1 MRRLVPFISTAAIVG
16 IVSAVAYAFT
26 GATQFDPN
34 AACLG
39 NAKLLVKAIQQ
50 YEQDNDE
57 HLPPTN
63 TAAAFH
69 AALLPYVS
77 SSSVFVCPETHADYQ
92 PNQAISGESIAAVS
106 DIHST
111 VIFQD
116 AVPHADG
123 KSTVA
128 YVDGSVLYGGK
139 ELGDLNQLC
148 VDRAAKLAIATQQYI
163 QDNDEIFPPMTTPA
177 AFEAAVYPYV
187 KSHVAFVC
195 PETNKPFVPNASLNN
210 LSLAAVSDPVNTT
223 LFSDPDPHADGIK
236 TVAYVDGHV
245 VHGNYIPG
253 GKPDSRA
260 LTNQCASNLHQ
271 LGLGFAQYLQDNDE
285 SFPVFKTYKQVEPL
299 LNPYIRFSSPFKC
312 PSNGLDYTVNTALSG
327 KSLSAIQDPSSTWL
341 VRDSAMNQDGSILT
355 VFLDGSVRG
364 QFNKIPI
371 AVSVLPTNETRLLW
385 YGGDGETRLWTLDA
399 AGAFEKSVTVK
410 QDLTP
415 IAGMTTDTKLRTLI
429 LRSSGNTDTLQFF
442 DSKGTLIKS
451 QVNGP
456 YDGWDPIGIGIGP
469 NWQGHLLWK
478 KYDGTAS
485 VWTLRTD
492 GPYMADVKQG
502 PISGLNAI
510 SLASAPDNS
519 QRLLW
524 MADNGIPQ
532 VEVLDGGG
540 NLLSSRTISPMP
552 GWTLKS
558 IAVGSDNVARV
569 MWTSAKHSMR
579 IWKVPAAGV
588 VDRTVYI
595 QAGGDWQPVGFG
607 VGVDGNYRALFAGAA
622 GALVD
627 VVSPNGTV
635 ISSNVL
641 PRP

>member
-1 MRRLVPFISTAAIVG
+1 MRRLVPFISAAAIVG

-26 GATQFDPN
+26 GAAQFDPN

-50 YEQDNDE
+50 YELDNDE

-111 VIFQD
+111 VLFQD
-116 AVPHADG
+116 TVQHTDG
-123 KSTVA
+123 KTTVA
-128 YVDGSVLYGGK
+128 YVDGSVLYDGK
-139 ELGDLNQLC
+139 EVGDVNQIC
-148 VDRAAKLAIATQQYI
+148 VDRAHDLAIGVEQYVQDYDETFPPMNTQAAFEAAVSPYVRNPRDFICPATNKLFVPNPNLSNVPLNSIVDSQTTVLFSDPDAHPDGIKTVAYADGHIVHGNYRPGGRGPATPFNACGSNVRQIALALTQYI
-163 QDNDEIFPPMTTPA
+163 QDNDETFPAYKSYAQFVAQLMPYAKKA
-177 AFEAAVYPYV
+177 A
-187 KSHVAFVC
+187 
-195 PETNKPFVPNASLNN
+195 
-210 LSLAAVSDPVNTT
+210 
-223 LFSDPDPHADGIK
+223 I
-236 TVAYVDGHV
+236 
-245 VHGNYIPG
+245 
-253 GKPDSRA
+253 
-260 LTNQCASNLHQ
+260 
-271 LGLGFAQYLQDNDE
+271 
-285 SFPVFKTYKQVEPL
+285 
-299 LNPYIRFSSPFKC
+299 FKC
-312 PSNGLDYTVNTALSG
+312 PDTGLNYVLNPALNGVNLAYVN
-327 KSLSAIQDPSSTWL
+327 DPASVWYL
-341 VRDSAMNQDGSILT
+341 RDAAPNSDGSIHILWA
-355 VFLDGSVRG
+355 DGHTRF
-364 QFNKIPI
+364 QFGTIPI
-371 AVSVLPTNETRLLW
+371 AISMLPTNEAKLLW
-385 YGGDGETRLWTLDA
+385 YAGDGRTVLSTIDA

-524 MADNGIPQ
+524 IADNGIPQ

-540 NLLSSRTISPMP
+540 NVLSSRAISPMP

-607 VGVDGNYRALFAGAA
+607 VGADGNYRALFAGAA